1 MTRTKGQYLSP
12 IGVLSATNFITSGVG
27 TIANTR
33 GVNANYSGIATF
45 SDIRVGSAITINSTG
60 INAISGIGTFSQI
73 RVGSAATINATGI
86 SISGIATLGT
96 IQQSTFKNCNDRIY
110 AYGNTGTAANID
122 LSNGN
127 FVTATL
133 TGNCTFTFTIGNSV
147 GASSFTLFLTNDSV
161 AGRSIVWPVSVKWP
175 NSVTPVRTT
184 TANATDVYSFFT
196 LDSGTTWYGMLSI
209 YNYA

>member
-86 SISGIATLGT
+86 SISGIATFSDIRVGSAATINATGISISGIATLGT

-110 AYGNTGTAANID
+110 AYGNTGTA
-122 LSNGN
+122 
-127 FVTATL
+127 
-133 TGNCTFTFTIGNSV
+133 
-147 GASSFTLFLTNDSV
+147 
-161 AGRSIVWPVSVKWP
+161 RSEEHTSELQ
-175 NSVTPVRTT
+175 SH
-184 TANATDVYSFFT
+184 
-196 LDSGTTWYGMLSI
+196 
-209 YNYA
+209 